1 MSGVRKPIE
10 DLDDIFIKI
19 SEKFSNKIEI
29 LKKKKPTGNITASKK
44 QGKKHHQQMNLRR
57 KNIRS

>member
-29 LKKKKPTGNITASKK
+29 LKKKSQQEILQQVKNKVKSIT
-44 QGKKHHQQMNLRR
+44 NR
-57 KNIRS
+57 

>member
-29 LKKKKPTGNITASKK
+29 LKKKKSQQEILQQVKNKVKSIT
-44 QGKKHHQQMNLRR
+44 NR
-57 KNIRS
+57 